1 MFNIWPLQWD
11 CSVVVFQCLRRRCWS
26 LNKRATTVSSR
37 LFARKGYVTKSW
49 KCSSNQ
55 SLWFRIAEVYFWS
68 CVERLWKFTVFKKSR
83 RPTAQAELSFIFNLL
98 LALQAKCWSDRGR
111 VTIFP
116 QRMLKFPRYS
126 TVATTSAIYA
136 WFSGMF
142 GTMFLICFMHR
153 YGDYKTIAGWNWS
166 RENDVE
172 EIYYFLNTCWGIFF
186 KQGFPFALFF
196 QMWPLVLPAP
206 SELEYLLSEMFILSV
221 LCCGQTR
228 RKRSETSC
236 KITLIQNYLLDRWLV
251 FENRL
256 YWNYISVFL
265 TSWPVFWNSILR
277 SVRRCNWYVTQRNL
291 VSCPE
296 VPQTLTLNKPYFLFV
311 TFILI

>member
-11 CSVVVFQCLRRRCWS
+11 CSVVVFQFLRRRCWS

-49 KCSSNQ
+49 KCSWSQ
-55 SLWFRIAEVYFWS
+55 SLWFRIAKVYFWS
-68 CVERLWKFTVFKKSR
+68 CVERLWKFTVSKKSR

-116 QRMLKFPRYS
+116 QSMLKFPRYS

-153 YGDYKTIAGWNWS
+153 YSDYKTIAGWNWS

-186 KQGFPFALFF
+186 KQGFPFVLFF
-196 QMWPLVLPAP
+196 QMWPLVLLAP

-236 KITLIQNYLLDRWLV
+236 KITLI
-251 FENRL
+251 
-256 YWNYISVFL
+256 
-265 TSWPVFWNSILR
+265 
-277 SVRRCNWYVTQRNL
+277 
-291 VSCPE
+291 
-296 VPQTLTLNKPYFLFV
+296 
-311 TFILI
+311 

>member
-1 MFNIWPLQWD
+1 MCRATLEIYCVQK
-11 CSVVVFQCLRRRCWS
+11 SLRRTGR
-26 LNKRATTVSSR
+26 
-37 LFARKGYVTKSW
+37 
-49 KCSSNQ
+49 
-55 SLWFRIAEVYFWS
+55 
-68 CVERLWKFTVFKKSR
+68 
-83 RPTAQAELSFIFNLL
+83 TAQAKLSFIFNLL

-116 QRMLKFPRYS
+116 QSMLKFPRYS

-186 KQGFPFALFF
+186 KQGFPFVLFF
-196 QMWPLVLPAP
+196 QMWPLVLLAP

-236 KITLIQNYLLDRWLV
+236 KITLI
-251 FENRL
+251 
-256 YWNYISVFL
+256 
-265 TSWPVFWNSILR
+265 
-277 SVRRCNWYVTQRNL
+277 
-291 VSCPE
+291 
-296 VPQTLTLNKPYFLFV
+296 
-311 TFILI
+311 